1 MIKQT
6 QNKTKIDWKRLTIS
20 AIESG
25 LRKAI
30 EVVII
35 ALVAG
40 AAMKFVL
47 ASIPAALVA
56 TVITK
61 LVKIQM
67 GA

>member
-1 MIKQT
+1 MTNTKKTQIKV
-6 QNKTKIDWKRLTIS
+6 DWKRLTIS

-30 EVVII
+30 EVAII

-61 LVKIQM
+61 LMKIQI
-67 GA
+67 A